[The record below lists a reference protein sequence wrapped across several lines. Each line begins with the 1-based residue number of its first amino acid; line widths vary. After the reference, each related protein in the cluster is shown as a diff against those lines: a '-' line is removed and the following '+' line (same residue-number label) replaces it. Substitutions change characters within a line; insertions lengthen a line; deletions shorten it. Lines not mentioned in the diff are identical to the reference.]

1 VSPDQLQITPGIAR
15 TAADLRVTIGRLSRR
30 LRARGVAGDL
40 TMPEALVLARLER
53 GGPAT
58 PGALAK
64 AERVQPQSMGTTLAG
79 LAERG
84 LVSRSQDQEDRRRVV
99 ISLTEA
105 GRQLIYGVQRAREE
119 VLCRAMTEALT
130 TAEREQVAEV
140 LPLLE
145 RLASLL

>member
-1 VSPDQLQITPGIAR
+1 VPPDQLQITPDIAR

-64 AERVQPQSMGTTLAG
+64 SERVQPQSMGTTLAG

-130 TAEREQVAEV
+130 TAEREQVADV